1 MEVTIDAGGRI
12 VVPKSLR
19 DALGLVPG
27 STVDVSAYGRG
38 LMVVPGGR
46 SAVLVET
53 DGVMVATSRT
63 AIDDE
68 DVFSLVESGR
78 R

>member
-19 DALGLVPG
+19 DALGLAPG
-27 STVDVSAYGRG
+27 TTVDVSAYGRG
-38 LMVVPGGR
+38 LMVVAGGR
-46 SAVLVET
+46 SAVLIESE
-53 DGVMVATSRT
+53 GVMVATSKT
-63 AIDDE
+63 AFDDE
-68 DVFSLVESGR
+68 VVFSLVDASR